1 MADKAEPVQL
11 VPALLPRDVG
21 PAIEQIKALVEDHFV
36 PQLIEVVDPITG
48 VKAPASI
55 GRSGVLPVPVSV
67 FDEYQTNP
75 RWRHGAARFT
85 SIDSLIAHVNRF
97 KDADSVLF
105 AVDDRQKP
113 AITGVLDYHPAG
125 ASSGPRWGA
134 HKSVFDFPLSDEWK
148 AWAAMDK
155 KPMRMADFAVF
166 LEDRIVD
173 VLDLIHGEDKL
184 PEDLQKFVNAVG
196 GRIAS
201 AAQLLE
207 ISIGLKVN
215 EKSAVE
221 EAFNQSTGE
230 ATLHFA
236 AEHVDGSGRPLKVPN
251 LFLIGIPVFKNDQF
265 YRIAARLRYRKTTEG
280 LVFWYELWRADRV
293 FDTAFRE
300 GCERV
305 RVETDLPLLFGTPE

>member
-1 MADKAEPVQL
+1 MGDTAQI
-11 VPALLPRDVG
+11 VPALAQPDYG
-21 PAIEQIKALVEDHFV
+21 PVIAQVRALVDDHSDAKPIV
-36 PQLIEVVDPITG
+36 LTDPVTG
-48 VKAPASI
+48 TEAPAFI
-55 GRSGVLPVPVSV
+55 SGGSV
-67 FDEYQTNP
+67 YPIKPELFDGYLDAP
-75 RWRHGAARFT
+75 RFRKGSAAFT
-85 SIDSLIAHVNRF
+85 SMESLIAHINRF
-97 KDADSVLF
+97 KDDDTVVF
-105 AVDDRQKP
+105 AVDDRATPK
-113 AITGVLDYHPAG
+113 ITAVLNYHRAG
-125 ASSGPRWGA
+125 AEGEARFGDHRST
-134 HKSVFDFPLSDEWK
+134 FNFPLSDEWK
-148 AWAAMDK
+148 AWAAQDK

-173 VLDLIHGEDKL
+173 VLDLIQGEDSL

-207 ISIGLKVN
+207 MSRGLKIN
-215 EKSAVE
+215 SKSAVE
-221 EAFNQSTGE
+221 EGFDLSTGE
-230 ATLHFA
+230 ATLHFT
-236 AEHVDGSGRPLKVPN
+236 AEHVDSAGNKLKVPN

-265 YRIAARLRYRKTTEG
+265 YRLAARLRYRMSNEG